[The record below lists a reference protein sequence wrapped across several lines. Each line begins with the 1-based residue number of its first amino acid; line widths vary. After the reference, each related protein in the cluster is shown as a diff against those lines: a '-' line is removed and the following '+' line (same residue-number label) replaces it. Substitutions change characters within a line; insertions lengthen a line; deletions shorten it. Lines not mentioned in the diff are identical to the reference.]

1 MPIALLRFLLL
12 AVLALSSGCG
22 GAVLESETDGGATGI
37 DGGLTGID
45 GGLGSDGANPRDSG
59 PDSATLADG
68 AAGNGCTTAS
78 GMRICGGVCPALTA
92 SECPGRGCVNVLDR
106 VTHERSTVGICLPDI
121 PTPQRSCGSCLDGQV
136 CAHID
141 GQGIVCVAEDVCLAL
156 FKRGVTKACRYA
168 DFTPYDGRPL
178 SVATGAQC
186 PKRACGPGCGSC
198 QGPLCTGRSADYG
211 YGTCVEFPAVG
222 DCSARSPLPINH
234 CDSCLVWKP
243 APGDDPVSLDYGT
256 CITSGSG
263 WCPSAEV
270 RMTCLP

>member
-1 MPIALLRFLLL
+1 MSIALLRFLLL

-22 GAVLESETDGGATGI
+22 GAVLDSETDGGA
-37 DGGLTGID
+37 TGID

-68 AAGNGCTTAS
+68 AAANGCTTAS
-78 GMRICGGVCPALTA
+78 GMRICGGVCPALSA

-121 PTPQRSCGSCLDGQV
+121 PAPQRSCGSCLDGQV

-141 GQGIVCVAEDVCLAL
+141 GQGIVCVAEDVCRAL

-186 PKRACGPGCGSC
+186 PKYACGPGCGFC
-198 QGPLCTGRSADYG
+198 QGLLCTGRSADYG
-211 YGTCVEFPAVG
+211 YGTCVEFPDVG
-222 DCSARSPLPINH
+222 DCSARAPLPRS

-243 APGDDPVSLDYGT
+243 VPGDDPVSLDYGT